1 MSGFLT
7 PLVLEYVEPWRYNT
21 PEGWVDNDGTAR
33 WKLARRFDY
42 HSSLLGQIVS
52 VEPGFYTDLASVPTL
67 PVIYALYG
75 GRYARPAVVHD
86 HLCRQAYLR
95 RERCDRVF
103 LEAMR
108 LENALE
114 VAAMQSMGV
123 DESAVAER
131 AATLEGQAYAMYM
144 GVRLYSA
151 SLTPRDSAPAWLD

>member
-21 PEGWVDNDGTAR
+21 PEIWSDNDGTAR
-33 WKLARRFDY
+33 WRVATRFDY
-42 HSSLLGQIVS
+42 HSSLLEQIVS
-52 VEPGFYTDLASVPTL
+52 VDPGFYTDLASVPVL
-67 PVIYALYG
+67 PVMYSLFG

-86 HLCRQAYLR
+86 YLCRQGYLR
-95 RERCDRVF
+95 RETCDKVF

-114 VAAMQSMGV
+114 LATMNDSGADRDS
-123 DESAVAER
+123 VAER
-131 AATLEGQAYAMYM
+131 AAELEGQTYSMYV

-151 SLTPRDSAPAWLD
+151 SGAWIMDTDSGFG